1 MYNKNL
7 KYTSKESL
15 FVIMAFVCMFA
26 MIVIT
31 SVANAGLDPEKIFTV
46 KNFSNV
52 LINASITI
60 FGVVAS
66 IPSGSTSTKQ
76 KVNPDGTKGRY
87 LQEFS
92 AYNTIRAKIEK
103 KRFKFSQW
111 HHKQFLAENREKRV
125 NYLLGK
131 GIFQADEILDL
142 SREQI
147 SALTTSQTFVVDGVQ
162 KYFKA
167 LSAAQIIAALRVY
180 DGKVLVHKLP
190 DFYFLYI
197 DGKGRRSFYDQAYYQ
212 QQDERFTL
220 FSKLIFKIFIGFLV
234 TTIFTSLVIEY
245 KSTDIYDA
253 AFVFGIILTILT
265 RTFNAI
271 SSTFWG
277 FLIGQEAVYKQC
289 YYINGKTQFLQSFDT
304 DDDFEYKDIQT
315 IAKEEYLKSNRK
327 ESEHGRSND
336 TDTDTDVTNPVEEP
350 SNILA

>member
-1 MYNKNL
+1 MYPKNM
-7 KYTSKESL
+7 KNTSKESL
-15 FVIMAFVCMFA
+15 FVIAALICMFA
-26 MIVIT
+26 MIIIT

-60 FGVVAS
+60 FGIVAS
-66 IPSGSTSTKQ
+66 IPSGTTSTKQ
-76 KVNPDGTKGRY
+76 RINPDGSNGRY
-87 LQEFS
+87 LQEFFG
-92 AYNTIRAKIEK
+92 YNEVRQKIENR
-103 KRFKFSQW
+103 RFAFSQW
-111 HHKQFLAENREKRV
+111 HSKQFLAENKEKRT

-131 GIFQADEILDL
+131 GIFQAEEILDL

-147 SALTTSQTFVVDGVQ
+147 TALTTSQIFMVDGVQ

-167 LSAAQIIAALRVY
+167 LSAAQIFAALQVY

-212 QQDERFTL
+212 QQDEQFTL

-234 TTIFTSLVIEY
+234 TTVFTSLVIEY
-245 KSTDIYDA
+245 RSTGVYDA
-253 AFVFGIILTILT
+253 AFVFGVILTILT
-265 RTFNAI
+265 RLFNAV

-277 FLIGQEAVYKQC
+277 FLIGQEVVYKQC

-304 DDDFEYKDIQT
+304 DKTFEHKDLQV
-315 IAKEEYLKSNRK
+315 IAKEEYLKEVVPNGDSLENT
-327 ESEHGRSND
+327 SD
-336 TDTDTDVTNPVEEP
+336 
-350 SNILA
+350 ILA